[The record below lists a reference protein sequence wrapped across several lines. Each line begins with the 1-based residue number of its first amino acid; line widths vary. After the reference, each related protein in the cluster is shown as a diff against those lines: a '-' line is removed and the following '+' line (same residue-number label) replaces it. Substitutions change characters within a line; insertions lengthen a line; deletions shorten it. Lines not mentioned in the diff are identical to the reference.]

1 MFNFQVKIAENNQE
15 IQQAMNLRY
24 QVFKQEMGSSSD
36 KGAADQLDRDKYD
49 RFCDHLIVIDKE
61 KNKTVG
67 TYRLILSSGVD
78 KKIGFYSE
86 NFFDITNIKQLAN
99 HCRVLELGRSCVHK
113 DYRSK
118 MVINLL
124 WNGIAEYIKNYKV
137 RYLFGSTRLLTNQ
150 PIEVSKIYKYL
161 KERFFVEP
169 KFRVNP
175 LEKNRFDALN
185 EDIEIN
191 HPRDIL
197 THLPPLL
204 KGYLRA
210 GVLVCGPPAVNRDLN
225 VVLIFILLDVARI
238 ARPYKRHYLKD
249 VDL

>member
-1 MFNFQVKIAENNQE
+1 VFNFQVKIAENDQE
-15 IQQAMNLRY
+15 IQQALNLRY
-24 QVFKQEMGSSSD
+24 QVFKLEMAGRSE
-36 KGAADQLDRDKYD
+36 KEMADQLDRDKYD

-67 TYRLILSSGVD
+67 TYRLILSSRVD

-99 HCRVLELGRSCVHK
+99 DYPILELGRSCVHK
-113 DYRSK
+113 DYRSQ

-124 WNGIAEYIKNYKV
+124 WNGIAEYIKSYRV

-150 PIEVSKIYKYL
+150 PTQVSKIYKYL

-169 KFRVNP
+169 KFRVSAKEEN
-175 LEKNRFDALN
+175 KFDTLN
-185 EDIEIN
+185 EDIKIN

-197 THLPPLL
+197 AHLPPLL

-210 GVLVCGPPAVNRDLN
+210 GVLVCGPPAVNRDLD

-249 VDL
+249 AYL